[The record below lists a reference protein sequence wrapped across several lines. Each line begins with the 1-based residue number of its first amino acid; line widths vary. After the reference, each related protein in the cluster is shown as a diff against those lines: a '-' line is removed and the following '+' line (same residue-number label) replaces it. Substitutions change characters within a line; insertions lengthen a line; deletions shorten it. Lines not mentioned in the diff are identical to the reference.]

1 MRAAGQ
7 SFDSAMKHYSTLAT
21 ELLEAI
27 IPIRAYSFEEDARA
41 AFIVDWLARQGVDS
55 ARIGNNIWAKQV
67 FNQDAPTLMLC
78 AHIDTV
84 HAADSYTFDPINPPL
99 DDERIMGLGSND
111 DGGCVVSMIATY
123 LYFKEK
129 GSCPVNLL
137 LLLSCEEERSGDGG
151 TRSLG
156 EFIKANADM
165 AIIGEP
171 TRMRAT
177 IAESGLLV
185 LDGTA
190 TGRSAHAA
198 RASEGENALY
208 KAIEDIEILKAFR
221 FDRISTTLGEVKL
234 VVTQINAGNAHN
246 VIPDSCTFV
255 VDIRPNECYDNHEI
269 VDMLQKEVSSK
280 LSARNFANRSNATP
294 KDSPLYKTA
303 GKLGME
309 MITSPTCSDW
319 ISMPIPAI
327 KIGPGDSTRSHKAD
341 EFIFKSEIAEGID
354 KYITFI
360 ENLAL

>member
-1 MRAAGQ
+1 MEHY
-7 SFDSAMKHYSTLAT
+7 DSLAID
-21 ELLEAI
+21 LLKAI

-41 AFIVDWLARQGVDS
+41 AYIVDWLAVHGVDS
-55 ARIGNNIWAKQV
+55 ERIGNNIWAKQV

-84 HAADSYTFDPINPPL
+84 HAAGSYTFDPINPPL
-99 DDERIMGLGSND
+99 DDDRILGLGSND
-111 DGGCVVSMIATY
+111 DGGSVVSMIATY

-137 LLLSCEEERSGDGG
+137 LLLSCEEERSGEGG

-156 EFIKANADM
+156 EFIKGNADM

-185 LDGTA
+185 LDCVA
-190 TGRSAHAA
+190 TGKSAHAA

-208 KAIEDIEILKAFR
+208 KAVDDIEKLRAFH
-221 FDRISTTLGEVKL
+221 FERISPTLGEVKL

-246 VIPDSCTFV
+246 VIPDSCSFV

-269 VDMLQKEVSSK
+269 VDMLQKEVGSK
-280 LSARNFANRSNATP
+280 LTARNFANRSNATP
-294 KDSPLYKTA
+294 TDSPLYKTA
-303 GKLGME
+303 GKMGME

-319 ISMPIPAI
+319 ISMTIPAI

-341 EFIFKSEIAEGID
+341 EFIYKSEITEGID

-360 ENLAL
+360 ENIAL

>member
-1 MRAAGQ
+1 ME
-7 SFDSAMKHYSTLAT
+7 HYHNLAI
-21 ELLEAI
+21 ELLKAL
-27 IPIRAYSFEEDARA
+27 IPIRAYSYEEAARA
-41 AFIVDWLARQGVDS
+41 DYIVTWLASHGVD
-55 ARIGNNIWAKQV
+55 ANRIGNNIWAKQI
-67 FNQDAPTLMLC
+67 FDQQAPTLMLC
-78 AHIDTV
+78 PHIDTV
-84 HAADSYTFDPINPPL
+84 HAVDSYTFDPINPPM
-99 DDERIMGLGSND
+99 DDEIVYGLGSND
-111 DGGCVVSMIATY
+111 DGGSLVSMITTF
-123 LYFKEK
+123 LYFKEH
-129 GSCPVNLL
+129 GNCPVNLL
-137 LLLSCEEERSGDGG
+137 LLLSCEEEHSGDSG

-185 LDGTA
+185 LDCVA

-208 KAIEDIEILKAFR
+208 KAVEDIQKLKAFK
-221 FDRISTTLGEVKL
+221 FDRVSKTLGEVKL
-234 VVTQINAGNAHN
+234 VVTQINAGKAHN
-246 VIPDSCTFV
+246 VIPDNCTFV

-269 VDMLQKEVSSK
+269 VDMLQREVSSK

-294 KDSPLYKTA
+294 ADSPLYKTA
-303 GKLGME
+303 QKVGME

-341 EFIFKSEIAEGID
+341 EFIYKSEIAEGID

-360 ENLAL
+360 ENIAL